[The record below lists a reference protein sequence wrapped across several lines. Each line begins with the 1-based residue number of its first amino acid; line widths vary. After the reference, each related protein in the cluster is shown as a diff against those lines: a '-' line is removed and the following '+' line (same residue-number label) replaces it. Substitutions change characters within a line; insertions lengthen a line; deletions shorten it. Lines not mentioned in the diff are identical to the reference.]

1 MRKQNS
7 PGDLTT
13 IENGRV
19 LVGKI
24 GTVIEDLEGIC
35 EAGESLLNG
44 ARDKLVDLSNLK
56 VRKPCHIS
64 SLADLTL
71 FQSSFL
77 SWCPDVLFSNRYS
90 CILPTIHLCNSSV
103 GSVGTW

>member
-1 MRKQNS
+1 MRKQYS

-24 GTVIEDLEGIC
+24 GAVIEDLEGIR
-35 EAGESLLNG
+35 EAGESLPNG
-44 ARDKLVDLSNLK
+44 ARNKLVDLSNLM

-71 FQSSFL
+71 F
-77 SWCPDVLFSNRYS
+77 
-90 CILPTIHLCNSSV
+90 
-103 GSVGTW
+103 